1 MAHEET
7 LDPIT
12 GSYKSVAKSYQAREG
27 GAHPATCPA
36 IHYPGGSRPTPA
48 TPSEAVPFAAG
59 EKLES
64 STGTR
69 THQSRSPRE
78 IAAITVRVAILGG
91 IVWFVLVWTG
101 IATPTRQ
108 YQGRAVDFSTHLNA
122 RGGPGLPSSFA
133 SVIPCAPLQLV
144 IHLGAENEP
153 GPTDVAL
160 VQDGM
165 RYAYA
170 SGLAKLENRQPVLR
184 VNLDLSQVPA
194 GESQLGI
201 RPAGGEWT
209 YYKVM
214 LKAAH

>member
-12 GSYKSVAKSYQAREG
+12 GSYKGVAKSYQARED
-27 GAHPATCPA
+27 GAYPASCPA
-36 IHYPGGSRPTPA
+36 IHYPRGSRPTPG

-64 STGTR
+64 STGAHA
-69 THQSRSPRE
+69 HQSRSPRE
-78 IAAITVRVAILGG
+78 IAAITVRLAILAG
-91 IVWFVLVWTG
+91 IVWFFLVWTG

-108 YQGRAVDFSTHLNA
+108 FQGRTVDFSAQPNA

-144 IHLGAENEP
+144 IHLGSENEP

-170 SGLAKLENRQPVLR
+170 SGLAKLENHQPVFRVIFYLR
-184 VNLDLSQVPA
+184 LVPA
-194 GESQLGI
+194 G
-201 RPAGGEWT
+201 
-209 YYKVM
+209 
-214 LKAAH
+214 